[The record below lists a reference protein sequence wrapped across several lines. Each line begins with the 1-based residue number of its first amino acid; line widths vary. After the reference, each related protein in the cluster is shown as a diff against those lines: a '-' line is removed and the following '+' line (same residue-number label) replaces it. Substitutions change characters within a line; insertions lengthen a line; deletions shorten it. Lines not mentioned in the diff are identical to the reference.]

1 MGKFSEI
8 NTSSD
13 VVAVVRI
20 SNSIP
25 YMRDKVIDLD
35 SYSVNVNYAKI
46 GTALCY
52 KSYNEFNKDIFNI
65 NNINGS
71 FAADIAMSYVSGEI
85 ITMSNKDPEKHE
97 EVHNY
102 VTIARLIDGNPYNI
116 NCRIF
121 LADINDSLTLE
132 FCSEQMRKSNED
144 KFIVKNVGQLPA
156 YYADLINIE
165 NINIYIMISQIYKE
179 SISIENMNVEVNTI
193 DHRDGSKN
201 YTDIINVLESRLE
214 NDTRF
219 LCKVKYSEVEPTNDE
234 NAIDI
239 VQARIDALNTVEELP
254 KDENDNHINH
264 NNDVIDVPP
273 EDIRPVEEDNTNI
286 KPDINENINPSNLTS
301 GIGGLFGNL
310 LGGLMGNMPSND
322 TLNT

>member
-71 FAADIAMSYVSGEI
+71 FAADIAMSYISGEI

-97 EVHNY
+97 EIQNY

-116 NCRIF
+116 SCRIF
-121 LADINDSLTLE
+121 LADINDSFTLE
-132 FCSEQMRKSNED
+132 FFTEQMRKSNED
-144 KFIVKNVGQLPA
+144 TFIIKNVGQLPA
-156 YYADLINIE
+156 YYANLVNIE
-165 NINIYIMISQIYKE
+165 NIN
-179 SISIENMNVEVNTI
+179 IENMNVEVNTV
-193 DHRDGSKN
+193 DHNDGSKN

-239 VQARIDALNTVEELP
+239 VQARIDAFNKVEELP
-254 KDENDNHINH
+254 KDENDNPISNN

-286 KPDINENINPSNLTS
+286 KPDINENIDPSNLTS